1 MPAAAAELLT
11 LENDIPELF
20 NFFNE
25 SIWTGLD
32 FGASAASPDLVR
44 EIPELFIAAGGLDA
58 MAGVGVEKERVEFF
72 NFFSLDSA
80 GEETAEGGGWTSGLT
95 STDSVA

>member
-44 EIPELFIAAGGLDA
+44 EIPELFIAGLDA
-58 MAGVGVEKERVEFF
+58 GEGVGVEKERVEFF